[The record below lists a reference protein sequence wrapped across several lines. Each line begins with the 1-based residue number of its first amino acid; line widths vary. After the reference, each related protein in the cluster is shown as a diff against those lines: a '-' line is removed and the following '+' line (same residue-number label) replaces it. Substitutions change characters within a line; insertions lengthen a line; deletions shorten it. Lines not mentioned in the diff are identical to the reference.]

1 MRTLIKHGLIVDPA
15 SHVHSKNNLLVEDG
29 RIQGL
34 TAEEPEADV
43 ILDAEGMVVSPGFVD
58 IHMHEDPYDPEEGR
72 LIPSIMTSMLRMG
85 VTTAIGGN
93 CGINTVSPLRYLE
106 LMDRDGGP
114 INMGLL
120 AGHTFLR
127 EQAGHRDKYS
137 AIRPDEQQRLSRLV
151 KEALEAGCFGV
162 SFGIRYVP
170 GVTRDEMVKTACFCQ
185 SHGRLVAAHVRDDAD
200 NVFGAVEELVSIGRQ
215 LDLPV
220 QVSHV
225 GSMGGFGQM
234 ERLLALID
242 RYRASGR
249 ELSGD
254 CYPYDAFSTRIGE
267 TTYDEGF
274 LERYC
279 TQYSAIEICEG
290 MYKGQRCT
298 ERLFHELRQTAP
310 DTLTVCHVMKA
321 EDVALAL
328 SHPAIM
334 LASDGL
340 MDRGQGHPRGAG
352 AFPRLLC
359 RYVAA
364 GKMNLDDAVAK
375 MSAMPAQKLGLT
387 RKGTLRKGA
396 DADIVIFDMD
406 RIRDCATFEHPD
418 RPPEGI
424 EWVLIGGKIAVE
436 HGTVKQSSLGRAIR
450 A

>member
-137 AIRPDEQQRLSRLV
+137 AIRPDEQQRLSRLA

-234 ERLLALID
+234 ERLLAFID
-242 RYRASGR
+242 
-249 ELSGD
+249 
-254 CYPYDAFSTRIGE
+254 I
-267 TTYDEGF
+267 
-274 LERYC
+274 
-279 TQYSAIEICEG
+279 
-290 MYKGQRCT
+290 
-298 ERLFHELRQTAP
+298 AP
-310 DTLTVCHVMKA
+310 PVWT
-321 EDVALAL
+321 
-328 SHPAIM
+328 
-334 LASDGL
+334 
-340 MDRGQGHPRGAG
+340 
-352 AFPRLLC
+352 
-359 RYVAA
+359 
-364 GKMNLDDAVAK
+364 
-375 MSAMPAQKLGLT
+375 
-387 RKGTLRKGA
+387 
-396 DADIVIFDMD
+396 
-406 RIRDCATFEHPD
+406 
-418 RPPEGI
+418 
-424 EWVLIGGKIAVE
+424 
-436 HGTVKQSSLGRAIR
+436 
-450 A
+450 

>member
-200 NVFGAVEELVSIGRQ
+200 NV
-215 LDLPV
+215 
-220 QVSHV
+220 
-225 GSMGGFGQM
+225 
-234 ERLLALID
+234 
-242 RYRASGR
+242 
-249 ELSGD
+249 
-254 CYPYDAFSTRIGE
+254 
-267 TTYDEGF
+267 
-274 LERYC
+274 
-279 TQYSAIEICEG
+279 
-290 MYKGQRCT
+290 
-298 ERLFHELRQTAP
+298 
-310 DTLTVCHVMKA
+310 
-321 EDVALAL
+321 
-328 SHPAIM
+328 
-334 LASDGL
+334 
-340 MDRGQGHPRGAG
+340 
-352 AFPRLLC
+352 
-359 RYVAA
+359 
-364 GKMNLDDAVAK
+364 
-375 MSAMPAQKLGLT
+375 
-387 RKGTLRKGA
+387 
-396 DADIVIFDMD
+396 
-406 RIRDCATFEHPD
+406 
-418 RPPEGI
+418 
-424 EWVLIGGKIAVE
+424 
-436 HGTVKQSSLGRAIR
+436 SS
-450 A
+450 